1 MTKVTQCRCL
11 SHQASIS
18 SDEHHAIIQ
27 SDDTHSIQPDDSIE
41 FLSSQVI
48 LVNELPK
55 RPSKSALVQRK
66 YEKPKAEVERKKIS
80 RCVALIAFLL
90 LGVCFALMGVSF
102 ALTSTID
109 EMVRNSNTVLRKH
122 NLAGN
127 SQGHVTNESYFH

>member
-27 SDDTHSIQPDDSIE
+27 SDDTNSIQPDDSIE

-48 LVNELPK
+48 YELPK
-55 RPSKSALVQRK
+55 RPSKSTVHKRR
-66 YEKPKAEVERKKIS
+66 YEKPKVEVERKKIS

-90 LGVCFALMGVSF
+90 LGVCFALMGISF

-122 NLAGN
+122 NMAGN
-127 SQGHVTNESYFH
+127 SHVHVTNESYFH